1 MTSDDELLEVVEELE
16 KRKKWEYW
24 KNNPEAFINECLYI
38 YPKDAALGKIKLKIN
53 KAQKLVVDEFT
64 RQMDSQGYVR
74 LIISKY
80 RQAGFSTISSAL
92 IFHRALFYNS
102 TRAVII
108 SLDKPTTESIFS
120 MSKTFFEDLPKDI
133 QPELSAS
140 NKREMKF
147 VDNGSMYRCFT
158 AGADNPGRGTTNT
171 ALLCDETAF
180 FQSAEKVM
188 AGLFQSISLS
198 PGTIIIINST
208 SNGAQGVYYDLWN
221 KAEQNLGNFKS
232 LFVPWYIQDEYRIPV
247 PDGIEL
253 TSEEQALKEEWDLDD
268 EQIYWRRIKI
278 AETSSI
284 LFKQEYPFTAQESFI
299 QSGSNVFDVE
309 VINQY
314 IHSAPESVRKFNR
327 EYASFDEDIEGD
339 LQVWE
344 PPKRDKK
351 YLIGAD
357 VAGGV
362 GGDYSAAI
370 VMDHDRNVV
379 ALYRN
384 NRIDPVFFGHV
395 LFYLGRWYNNCLL
408 APESNSIGLATIQ
421 QLHSMNYPN
430 LYQQRKTANVKLGND
445 INSYGFKTTVSTKV
459 PIISNLQAMIKD
471 YDINI
476 PSSLVLDELRN
487 YILVGENNRMQAATG
502 HYDDTVMALAI
513 TCEAYRTHSRSLTNQ
528 RFSFGELNQHTHA
541 DETNWL

>member
-1 MTSDDELLEVVEELE
+1 MPSEDELLEAVEELE
-16 KRKKWEYW
+16 KRKQWEIW

-53 KAQKLVVDEFT
+53 SAQKIVVDEFN
-64 RQMDSQGYVR
+64 RQMEENGRVR
-74 LIISKY
+74 MIISKY

-92 IFHRALFYNS
+92 IFHRALFYQS

-120 MSKTFFEDLPKDI
+120 MSKTFYEDLPKDI

-208 SNGAQGVYYDLWN
+208 SNGAQGVYYDLWH
-221 KAEQNLGNFKS
+221 KAEQKLGNFTS
-232 LFVPWYIQDEYRIPV
+232 LFVPWYIQDEYRIAV
-247 PDGIEL
+247 PDGL
-253 TSEEQALKEEWDLDD
+253 VFTSEEVKLKEEWNLDD

-278 AETSSI
+278 AETSTI

-314 IHSAPESVRKFNR
+314 MPSPPESIRRFNK
-327 EYASFDEDIEGD
+327 EYASFDEDVEGD

-344 PPKRDKK
+344 PPKRESK

-362 GGDYSAAI
+362 GGDYSAAV
-370 VMDHDRNVV
+370 VMDSERNIV
-379 ALYRN
+379 AVYRN

-421 QLHSMNYPN
+421 QLYSMNYPN
-430 LYQQRKTANVKLGND
+430 LYQQRKTANVNLGND

-471 YDINI
+471 YDISI
-476 PSSLVLDELRN
+476 PSSLILSELKN
-487 YILVGENNRMQAATG
+487 YILVGENNRMQAAAG
-502 HYDDTVMALAI
+502 HHDDTVMATAI
-513 TCEAYRTHSRSLTNQ
+513 ACEAYRTHGNSLTN
-528 RFSFGELNQHTHA
+528 RKFSFGEMNQHTYT
-541 DETNWL
+541 DDTNWL

>member
-1 MTSDDELLEVVEELE
+1 MPSEDELLEAVEELE
-16 KRKKWEYW
+16 KRKQWDIW
-24 KNNPEAFINECLYI
+24 KNDPEAFINECLYI

-53 KAQKLVVDEFT
+53 SAQKIVVDEFN
-64 RQMDSQGYVR
+64 RQMDKYGRVR
-74 LIISKY
+74 MIISKY

-92 IFHRALFYNS
+92 IFHRALFYQS

-120 MSKTFFEDLPKDI
+120 MSKTFYEDLPKDI

-208 SNGAQGVYYDLWN
+208 SNGAQGVYYDLWH
-221 KAEQNLGNFKS
+221 KAEEKLGNFTS
-232 LFVPWYIQDEYRIPV
+232 LFVPWYIQDEYRIAV
-247 PDGIEL
+247 PDGLVL
-253 TSEEQALKEEWDLDD
+253 TSEEEKLKEEWNLDD

-278 AETSSI
+278 AETSTI

-314 IHSAPESVRKFNR
+314 MPSPPESIRRFNK

-344 PPKRDKK
+344 PPKRESK

-362 GGDYSAAI
+362 GGDYSAAV
-370 VMDHDRNVV
+370 VMDSNRNIV

-430 LYQQRKTANVKLGND
+430 LYQQRKTANVNLGHD

-471 YDINI
+471 YDISI
-476 PSSLVLDELRN
+476 PSSLILSELKN
-487 YILVGENNRMQAATG
+487 YILVGENNRMQAAAG
-502 HYDDTVMALAI
+502 HHDDTVMATAI
-513 TCEAYRTHSRSLTNQ
+513 TCEAYRTHGNSLTN
-528 RFSFGELNQHTHA
+528 RKFSFGEMNQHTYT
-541 DETNWL
+541 DDTNWL

>member
-1 MTSDDELLEVVEELE
+1 MQADDELLQAVEELE
-16 KRKKWEYW
+16 KRKQWEFW
-24 KNNPEAFINECLYI
+24 KNNPDAFINDCLYI

-53 KAQKLVVDEFT
+53 KAQKLVVDEFIK
-64 RQMDSQGYVR
+64 QMEDKGYVR
-74 LIISKY
+74 MIISKY

-92 IFHRALFYNS
+92 IFHRALFYTS

-120 MSKTFFEDLPKDI
+120 MSKTFFEDLPEEIK
-133 QPELSAS
+133 PELSAS

-147 VDNGSMYRCFT
+147 LDNGSMYRCFT

-198 PGTIIIINST
+198 PGSIIIINST

-221 KAEQNLGNFKS
+221 KAEKNIGNFTS
-232 LFVPWYIQDEYRIPV
+232 LFVPWYIQDEYRIAV
-247 PDGIEL
+247 PDNLEL
-253 TSEEQALKEEWDLDD
+253 DSEEKKIKEEWNLDN

-278 AETSSI
+278 AETSTI

-314 IHSAPESVRKFNR
+314 ISSAPESIRAFNR
-327 EYASFDEDIEGD
+327 DYASFDENIEGD

-351 YLIGAD
+351 YIIGGD

-362 GGDYSAAI
+362 GGDYSAAV
-370 VMDHDRNVV
+370 VMDSERNVV

-408 APESNSIGLATIQ
+408 VPESNSIGLATIQ

-430 LYQQRKTANVKLGND
+430 LYQQRKTANVKYGD
-445 INSYGFKTTVSTKV
+445 GINSFGFKTTVSTKV
-459 PIISNLQAMIKD
+459 PIISNLQSMIKD

-476 PSSLVLDELRN
+476 PSSLILDELRN
-487 YILVGENNRMQAATG
+487 YILVGDNNRMQAATG

-513 TCEAYRTHSRSLTNQ
+513 TCEAYRTHSNSLTNQ
-528 RFSFGELNQHTHA
+528 RFSFGELNQHTYA
-541 DETNWL
+541 DQTNWL

>member
-1 MTSDDELLEVVEELE
+1 MQADDELLQAVEELE
-16 KRKKWEYW
+16 KRKQWDFW
-24 KNNPEAFINECLYI
+24 KDNPDAFINECLYI
-38 YPKDAALGKIKLKIN
+38 YPKDAALGKIKLEIN
-53 KAQKLVVDEFT
+53 KAQKLVVDEFI
-64 RQMDSQGYVR
+64 RQMDKTGYVR
-74 LIISKY
+74 MIISKY

-120 MSKTFFEDLPKDI
+120 MSKTFFEDLPEDI
-133 QPELSAS
+133 KPELSAS

-147 VDNGSMYRCFT
+147 LDNGSMYRCFT

-198 PGTIIIINST
+198 PGSIIIINST

-221 KAEQNLGNFKS
+221 KAEKNIGNFTS
-232 LFVPWYIQDEYRIPV
+232 LFVPWYIQDEYRIAV
-247 PDGIEL
+247 PDNLEL
-253 TSEEQALKEEWDLDD
+253 DSEEQKIKDEWKLDD

-278 AETSSI
+278 AETSTI

-314 IHSAPESVRKFNR
+314 MPSAPESIRRFNR
-327 EYASFDEDIEGD
+327 EYANFDEDIEGD

-351 YLIGAD
+351 YIIGGD
-357 VAGGV
+357 VAGSV
-362 GGDYSAAI
+362 GGDYSAAV
-370 VMDHDRNVV
+370 VMDSERNVV

-408 APESNSIGLATIQ
+408 VPESNSIGLATIQ

-430 LYQQRKTANVKLGND
+430 LYQQRKTANVKYGD
-445 INSYGFKTTVSTKV
+445 GINSYGFKTTVSTKV
-459 PIISNLQAMIKD
+459 PIISNLQSMIKD

-476 PSSLVLDELRN
+476 PSSLILDELRN
-487 YILVGENNRMQAATG
+487 YILVGDNNRMQAATG

-513 TCEAYRTHSRSLTNQ
+513 TCEAYRTHSNSLTNQ
-528 RFSFGELNQHTHA
+528 RFSFGELNQHTYT

>member
-1 MTSDDELLEVVEELE
+1 MQADDELLQAVEELE
-16 KRKKWEYW
+16 KRKQWEFW
-24 KNNPEAFINECLYI
+24 KNNPDAFINECLYI

-53 KAQKLVVDEFT
+53 KAQKLVVDEFI
-64 RQMDSQGYVR
+64 RQMEDKGYVR
-74 LIISKY
+74 MIISKY

-92 IFHRALFYNS
+92 IFHRALFYTS

-120 MSKTFFEDLPKDI
+120 MSKTFFEDLPEEIK
-133 QPELSAS
+133 PELSAS

-147 VDNGSMYRCFT
+147 LDNGSMYRCFT

-198 PGTIIIINST
+198 PGSIIIINST

-221 KAEQNLGNFKS
+221 KAEKNIGNFTS
-232 LFVPWYIQDEYRIPV
+232 LFVPWYIQDEYRIAV
-247 PDGIEL
+247 PDNLEL
-253 TSEEQALKEEWDLDD
+253 DSEEKKIKEEWNLDN

-278 AETSSI
+278 AETSTI

-314 IHSAPESVRKFNR
+314 ISSAPESIRAFNR
-327 EYASFDEDIEGD
+327 DYASFDENIEGD

-351 YLIGAD
+351 YIIGGD

-362 GGDYSAAI
+362 GGDYSAAV
-370 VMDHDRNVV
+370 VMDSERNVV

-408 APESNSIGLATIQ
+408 VPESNSIGLATIQ

-430 LYQQRKTANVKLGND
+430 LYQQRKTANVKYGD
-445 INSYGFKTTVSTKV
+445 GINSFGFKTTVSTKV
-459 PIISNLQAMIKD
+459 PIISNLQSMIKD

-476 PSSLVLDELRN
+476 PSSLILDELRN
-487 YILVGENNRMQAATG
+487 YILVGDNNRMQAATG

-513 TCEAYRTHSRSLTNQ
+513 TCEAYRTHSNSLTNQ
-528 RFSFGELNQHTHA
+528 RFSFGELNQHTYA
-541 DETNWL
+541 DQTNWL

>member
-1 MTSDDELLEVVEELE
+1 MQADDELLQAVEELE
-16 KRKKWEYW
+16 KRKQWEFW
-24 KNNPEAFINECLYI
+24 KNNPDAFINECLYI

-53 KAQKLVVDEFT
+53 KAQKLVVDEFIK
-64 RQMDSQGYVR
+64 QMEDKGYVR
-74 LIISKY
+74 MIISKY

-92 IFHRALFYNS
+92 IFHRALFYTS

-120 MSKTFFEDLPKDI
+120 MSKTFFEDLPEDI
-133 QPELSAS
+133 KPELSAS

-147 VDNGSMYRCFT
+147 LDNGSMYRCFT

-198 PGTIIIINST
+198 PGSIIIINST

-221 KAEQNLGNFKS
+221 KAEKNIGNFTS
-232 LFVPWYIQDEYRIPV
+232 LFVPWYIQDEYRIAV
-247 PDGIEL
+247 PDNLEL
-253 TSEEQALKEEWDLDD
+253 DSEEKKIKEEWNLDN

-278 AETSSI
+278 AETSTI

-314 IHSAPESVRKFNR
+314 ISSAPESIRTFNR
-327 EYASFDEDIEGD
+327 DYASFDENIEGD

-351 YLIGAD
+351 YIIGGD

-362 GGDYSAAI
+362 GGDYSAAV
-370 VMDHDRNVV
+370 VMDSERNVV

-408 APESNSIGLATIQ
+408 VPESNSIGLATIQ

-430 LYQQRKTANVKLGND
+430 LYQQRKTANVKYGD
-445 INSYGFKTTVSTKV
+445 GINSFGFKTTVSTKV
-459 PIISNLQAMIKD
+459 PIISNLQSMIKD

-476 PSSLVLDELRN
+476 PSSLILDELRN
-487 YILVGENNRMQAATG
+487 YILVGDNNRMQAATG

-513 TCEAYRTHSRSLTNQ
+513 TCEAYRTHSNSLTNQ
-528 RFSFGELNQHTHA
+528 RFSFGELNQHTYA
-541 DETNWL
+541 DQTNWL

>member
-1 MTSDDELLEVVEELE
+1 MQADDELLQAVEELE
-16 KRKKWEYW
+16 KRKQWDFW
-24 KNNPEAFINECLYI
+24 KDNPDAFINECLYI
-38 YPKDAALGKIKLKIN
+38 YPKDAALGKIKLEIN
-53 KAQKLVVDEFT
+53 KAQKLVVDEFI
-64 RQMDSQGYVR
+64 RQMDKTGYVR
-74 LIISKY
+74 MIISKY

-120 MSKTFFEDLPKDI
+120 MSKTFFEDLPEDI
-133 QPELSAS
+133 KPELSAS

-147 VDNGSMYRCFT
+147 LDNGSMYRCFT

-198 PGTIIIINST
+198 PGSIIIINST

-221 KAEQNLGNFKS
+221 KAEKNIGNFTS
-232 LFVPWYIQDEYRIPV
+232 LFVPWYIQDEYRIAV
-247 PDGIEL
+247 PDNLEL
-253 TSEEQALKEEWDLDD
+253 DSEEQKIKDEWKLDD

-278 AETSSI
+278 AETSTI

-314 IHSAPESVRKFNR
+314 MPSAPESIRRFNR
-327 EYASFDEDIEGD
+327 EYANFDEDIEGD

-351 YLIGAD
+351 YIIGGD

-362 GGDYSAAI
+362 GGDYSAAV
-370 VMDHDRNVV
+370 VMDSERNVV

-408 APESNSIGLATIQ
+408 VPESNSIGLATIQ

-430 LYQQRKTANVKLGND
+430 LYQQRKTANVKYGD
-445 INSYGFKTTVSTKV
+445 GINSYGFKTTVSTKV
-459 PIISNLQAMIKD
+459 PIISNLQSMIKD

-476 PSSLVLDELRN
+476 PSSLILDELRN
-487 YILVGENNRMQAATG
+487 YILVGDNNRMQAATG

-513 TCEAYRTHSRSLTNQ
+513 TCEAYRTHSNSLTNQ
-528 RFSFGELNQHTHA
+528 RFSFGELNQHTYT

>member
-1 MTSDDELLEVVEELE
+1 MQADDELLQAVEELE
-16 KRKKWEYW
+16 KRKQWDFW
-24 KNNPEAFINECLYI
+24 KNNPDAFINECLYI
-38 YPKDAALGKIKLKIN
+38 YPKDAALGKIKLEIN
-53 KAQKLVVDEFT
+53 KAQKLVVDEFI
-64 RQMDSQGYVR
+64 RQMDKTGYVR
-74 LIISKY
+74 MIISKY

-120 MSKTFFEDLPKDI
+120 MSKTFFEDLPEDI
-133 QPELSAS
+133 KPELSAS

-147 VDNGSMYRCFT
+147 LDNGSMYRCFT

-198 PGTIIIINST
+198 PGSIIIINST

-221 KAEQNLGNFKS
+221 KAEKNIGNFTS
-232 LFVPWYIQDEYRIPV
+232 LFVPWYIQDEYRIAV
-247 PDGIEL
+247 PDNLEL
-253 TSEEQALKEEWDLDD
+253 DSEEQKIKDEWKLDD

-278 AETSSI
+278 AETSTI

-314 IHSAPESVRKFNR
+314 MPSAPESIRRFNR
-327 EYASFDEDIEGD
+327 EYANFDEDIEGD

-351 YLIGAD
+351 YIIGGD

-362 GGDYSAAI
+362 GGDYSAAV
-370 VMDHDRNVV
+370 VMDSERNVV

-408 APESNSIGLATIQ
+408 VPESNSIGLATIQ

-430 LYQQRKTANVKLGND
+430 LYQQRKTANVKYGD
-445 INSYGFKTTVSTKV
+445 GINSYGFKTTVSTKV
-459 PIISNLQAMIKD
+459 PIISNLQSMIKD

-476 PSSLVLDELRN
+476 PSSLILDELRN
-487 YILVGENNRMQAATG
+487 YILVGDNNRMQAATG

-513 TCEAYRTHSRSLTNQ
+513 TCEAYRTHSNSLTNQ
-528 RFSFGELNQHTHA
+528 RFSFGELNQHTYT